1 MAASIAIAL
10 ITIVTKVTLSETPS
24 VVTLL
29 EKRELDPGG
38 QVCLLSCSC
47 LLLVHVD
54 VSQLKC

>member
-1 MAASIAIAL
+1 MIAL

-38 QVCLLSCSC
+38 QVCLL
-47 LLLVHVD
+47 VHVV
-54 VSQLKC
+54 VSCRGNEIPDFRLVQD

>member
-38 QVCLLSCSC
+38 QVCPLSCTS
-47 LLLVHVD
+47 LLWVHVD
-54 VSQLKC
+54 VS

>member
-38 QVCLLSCSC
+38 QVCLVMFILILGSCS
-47 LLLVHVD
+47 
-54 VSQLKC
+54 VSR